1 MLKALPQERQP
12 LMEIEWWQALLV
24 TMVSINTTINLI
36 VFFRGR
42 KILKKKTND

>member
-1 MLKALPQERQP
+1 
-12 LMEIEWWQALLV
+12 MEIEWWQALLV

-42 KILKKKTND
+42 KIMKRERSNG

>member
-1 MLKALPQERQP
+1 
-12 LMEIEWWQALLV
+12 MEIEWWQALLV

>member
-1 MLKALPQERQP
+1 
-12 LMEIEWWQALLV
+12 MEIEWWQALLV

-42 KILKKKTND
+42 KIMKKEQNDV

>member
-1 MLKALPQERQP
+1 
-12 LMEIEWWQALLV
+12 MEIEWWQALLV

-42 KILKKKTND
+42 KIIKKGSNK